1 MRTIRKRESRGG
13 AHEMVNLSGTP
24 PKQEDFQMHGDQEIP
39 SLENSHLIA
48 RKSAPRRFVSPS
60 KYPKALASAPHSP
73 APGSASRFLA
83 REDRRFQLASRQ
95 LGQVYQTDV
104 PESLTALPSF
114 SRNNVCCGTA
124 GSSQKTLSM

>member
-1 MRTIRKRESRGG
+1 
-13 AHEMVNLSGTP
+13 MVNLSGTP

-39 SLENSHLIA
+39 SLENSHHSHLIA

-60 KYPKALASAPHSP
+60 KYLKALASAPHSP

-83 REDRRFQLASRQ
+83 REDCRFQLASRQ
-95 LGQVYQTDV
+95 LEQVYQTDA

-114 SRNNVCCGTA
+114 QGTMYA
-124 GSSQKTLSM
+124 VERQVLFKKR